1 MWFKKVKINEKS
13 LTQRLIPFI
22 TSGLSVIIVFILWL
36 SLLEATKQLNFN
48 FFDFL
53 GEKITHISSEWL
65 EKNKIN
71 ILLVWRGWGNHDAPN
86 LTDTII
92 LGSIDTKKN
101 ITSLFSIPRDLYV
114 DIDENRTGKINELYS
129 RALSQNKNDEKIAMN
144 FLRQKIEEITWENI
158 DYYVN
163 IDFEWFKEIVD
174 LFDGVDITVEENLV
188 DYEYPNGRGG
198 YTTFVL
204 RKWTWTLDG
213 ETALKY
219 ARSRH
224 STSDFDRSLR
234 QQQLISALKKKIT
247 EKWFF
252 SSAWKIK
259 ELYEITNKYMS
270 TDMDIKTM
278 VWIALKVK
286 ENNEMLSFN
295 LNNSCVYWGICE
307 KGWLLYTP
315 DRYLFWWASVVL
327 PEWATASNLN
337 EYSEIQKFTNLVF
350 NYRSLYKED
359 YLINIFNSTKTSNL
373 AKDIATN
380 LTKFWFNLPSYNAIG
395 NTKWK
400 LYQETIILYNNI
412 DKNSET
418 LRALEY
424 FLNVPLQKVEKPL
437 YSNDENTKIEIVLGS
452 DYLQLEN
459 NF

>member
-1 MWFKKVKINEKS
+1 MGFKKVKINEKS
-13 LTQRLIPFI
+13 LAQRLIPFI
-22 TSGLSVIIVFILWL
+22 TSGLSVIIVFVLGL

-48 FFDFL
+48 LFDFL
-53 GEKITHISSEWL
+53 GEKITHISSEGS

-71 ILLVWRGWGNHDAPN
+71 ILLVGRGGGNHDAPN

-129 RALSQNKNDEKIAMN
+129 RALNQNKNDEKIAMN
-144 FLRQKIEEITWENI
+144 SLRQKIEEITGENI

-163 IDFEWFKEIVD
+163 IDFEGFKEIVD
-174 LFDGVDITVEENLV
+174 LFDGVDVTVEENLV

-204 RKWTWTLDG
+204 RKGTWTLDG

-247 EKWFF
+247 EKGFF
-252 SSAWKIK
+252 SSAGKIK

-278 VWIALKVK
+278 VGIALKVK
-286 ENNEMLSFN
+286 ENNEILSFN
-295 LNNSCVYWGICE
+295 LNNSCVYGAVCT
-307 KGWLLYTP
+307 KGGLLYTP
-315 DRYLFWWASVVL
+315 DRYLFGGASVVL
-327 PEWATASNLN
+327 PEGATASNLG

-359 YLINIFNSTKTSNL
+359 YLITIFNSTKTPNL
-373 AKDIATN
+373 AKDIATS
-380 LTKFWFNLPSYNAIG
+380 LTKFGFNLPSYNAIG
-395 NTKWK
+395 NTKGE
-400 LYQETIILYNNI
+400 LYEETTILYNNI